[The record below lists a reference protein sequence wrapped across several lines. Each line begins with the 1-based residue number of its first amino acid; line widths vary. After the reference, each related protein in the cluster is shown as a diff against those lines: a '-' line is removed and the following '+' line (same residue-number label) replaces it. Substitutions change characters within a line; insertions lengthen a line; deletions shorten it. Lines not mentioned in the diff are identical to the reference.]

1 MSVPNLSF
9 LACLEV
15 VRLVRLS
22 RLVRLASLNPY
33 SVSLNPYSASLNPYS
48 DSLNPYSAR
57 GGRYLVSFPKNIN
70 WFRIIGGFQIS
81 RLLG

>member
-1 MSVPNLSF
+1 MSVPNFSF

-48 DSLNPYSAR
+48 AR

>member
-1 MSVPNLSF
+1 MAQTLTRPN
-9 LACLEV
+9 
-15 VRLVRLS
+15 
-22 RLVRLASLNPY
+22 LNPY
-33 SVSLNPYSASLNPYS
+33 LATLNPYLATLNPYLVT
-48 DSLNPYSAR
+48 LNPYLVTLNPYLAR